1 METGNETKISKQ
13 GKLVEILRIINE
25 NQISNYEIS
34 KNTGISEAGLGSIT
48 NGITKNPREI
58 TVNTI
63 FMYLIKNYESN
74 YSNIVIDHISPKDQL
89 YEILATKKNDAPEG
103 IVINDN
109 ELVEASEYI
118 VPIKGQ
124 AGLKKAFFYPDE
136 YIEQNFKHET
146 ILVKPSDRGT
156 FLKIEVDGSSMPG
169 ILDPGDWARCEEIS
183 KIHWLDK
190 NVFKPQKVYCLFHN
204 KRGILFKRII
214 NAMQDRIT
222 LSSDNDDKAEF
233 PNEEF
238 NLIEFS
244 KILLVKKVEK
254 NLDL

>member
-1 METGNETKISKQ
+1 MTGLSNGYINSMRKSIKPETYDSKIAPIFPHLNKLWLLHGDGEMYIQGSYTKAPTGNIDLDKEIKTLKQ
-13 GKLVEILRIINE
+13 RVQDLTRKKTNKNSEGTIINDE
-25 NQISNYEIS
+25 
-34 KNTGISEAGLGSIT
+34 
-48 NGITKNPREI
+48 
-58 TVNTI
+58 
-63 FMYLIKNYESN
+63 
-74 YSNIVIDHISPKDQL
+74 D
-89 YEILATKKNDAPEG
+89 
-103 IVINDN
+103 
-109 ELVEASEYI
+109 LVEATEYI

-136 YIEQNFKHET
+136 YIEQNFKHDT

-156 FLKIEVDGSSMPG
+156 FLKIEVDGNSMPG
-169 ILDPGDWARCEEIS
+169 ILDPGDWARCEEIP

-190 NVFKPQKVYCLFHN
+190 NIFKPKKVYCLFHN

-214 NAMQDRIT
+214 NATQDMIT
-222 LSSDNDDKAEF
+222 LSSDNKDKMEY

-254 NLDL
+254 NLDI